1 MNLKNP
7 SQRSIASIKVALFFL
22 CLFPVARLM
31 LAFYAGLSGTSL
43 LGFTDEALGAN
54 PIEFII
60 RDLGTWALNFL
71 LITLCVTPLRKVT
84 GMNWLLRLRRM
95 LGLFAFFYA
104 LLHFNIYLG
113 LDQSYDWAEIATD
126 ILKRPFITV
135 GMLTFALMIPLALTS
150 NAAAIRA
157 LGGKAWQ
164 KLHRLIYVLTMCAV
178 LHYWWLVKLDKTQ
191 PAIYA
196 VLLTL
201 LLGIRLWWNWQEKR
215 RNVKPRTSAA

>member
-1 MNLKNP
+1 MSFRNP
-7 SQRSIASIKVALFFL
+7 SPRSIAFIKAMLFL
-22 CLFPVARLM
+22 VCLLPLTRL
-31 LAFYAGLSGTSL
+31 LLPFYAVLTGNTV
-43 LGFTDEALGAN
+43 LGYTGDELGAN

-71 LITLCVTPLRKVT
+71 LITLCVTPLRKLT
-84 GMNWLLRLRRM
+84 GLNWLLRLRRM

-113 LDQSYDWAEIATD
+113 LDQGYDWAEIAKD

-135 GMLTFALMIPLALTS
+135 GMLTFALLIPLAVTS
-150 NAAAIRA
+150 NAAMIKA

-164 KLHRLIYVLTMCAV
+164 KLHRLIYPLTIFAV
-178 LHYWWLVKLDKTQ
+178 LHYWWLIKLDTTQ

-196 VLLTL
+196 ALLSVLL
-201 LLGIRLWWNWQEKR
+201 GVRLYGWWSAR
-215 RNVKPRTSAA
+215 PRH